1 MKKINLACIIEDDP
15 THVYITK
22 RFLNLSG
29 LVESILICS
38 NGKDAF
44 DKLKSIISN
53 GERLPELILLDLNMP
68 IWDGWQFL
76 DAFKTIPIE
85 QKIQIFIVTS
95 SDSEADKERAKQ
107 YNINSNYIVKPITL
121 EKLKETVFAA

>member
-29 LVESILICS
+29 LVESVLICS

-44 DKLKSIISN
+44 DKLKSIIVN
-53 GERLPELILLDLNMP
+53 GEKLPELILLDLNMP

-76 DAFKTIPIE
+76 DAFKTIPVE
-85 QKIQIFIVTS
+85 QKLEIFIVTS
-95 SDSEADKERAKQ
+95 SDSEADKRRAEE

-121 EKLKETVFAA
+121 EKLKETVFEA

>member
-29 LVESILICS
+29 LVESVLICS

-44 DKLKSIISN
+44 DKLKSIIAN
-53 GERLPELILLDLNMP
+53 GEKLPELILLDLNMP

-76 DAFKTIPIE
+76 DAFKTIPVE
-85 QKIQIFIVTS
+85 QKLEIFIVTS
-95 SDSEADKERAKQ
+95 SDSEADKRRAEE

-121 EKLKETVFAA
+121 EKLKETVFEA

>member
-22 RFLNLSG
+22 RFLKRTG
-29 LVESILICS
+29 LVESILTCS

-44 DKLKSIISN
+44 DKLKAIISD
-53 GERLPELILLDLNMP
+53 GKQLPELILLDLNMP

-76 DAFKTIPIE
+76 DAFKAIPSE
-85 QKIQIFIVTS
+85 KKINIYILTS
-95 SDSEADKERAKQ
+95 SNSEADIERAKL
-107 YNINSNYIVKPITL
+107 YNIDSNYIVKPITL
-121 EKLKETVFAA
+121 EKLQEVLFN

>member
-22 RFLNLSG
+22 RYLNLTG
-29 LVESILICS
+29 IVESILICS

-44 DKLKSIISN
+44 DKLKAIIASGKN
-53 GERLPELILLDLNMP
+53 LPELILLDLNMP

-76 DAFKTIPIE
+76 DAFKEIPTK
-85 QKIQIFIVTS
+85 QKINIYILTS
-95 SDSEADKERAKQ
+95 SDSQKDMERAEQ
-107 YNINSNYIVKPITL
+107 YNMNSNYIVKPVSL
-121 EKLKETVFAA
+121 DKLKDIILNM

>member
-22 RFLNLSG
+22 RFLKLTG

-44 DKLKSIISN
+44 DKLKAIIAN
-53 GERLPELILLDLNMP
+53 GDSLPELILLDLNMP
-68 IWDGWQFL
+68 VWDGWQFL
-76 DAFKTIPIE
+76 DAFKQIPTKE
-85 QKIQIFIVTS
+85 QINIYILTS
-95 SDSEADKERAKQ
+95 SNNEEDIERAKN
-107 YNINSNYIVKPITL
+107 YNIDSKYIVKPITL
-121 EKLKETVFAA
+121 DKLTDLVFTD

>member
-22 RFLNLSG
+22 RFLKLTG

-44 DKLKSIISN
+44 DKLKAIISS
-53 GERLPELILLDLNMP
+53 GEKLPDLILLDLNMP
-68 IWDGWQFL
+68 VWDGWQFL
-76 DAFKTIPIE
+76 DAFKDIPVE
-85 QKIQIFIVTS
+85 QQINIYILTS
-95 SDSEADKERAKQ
+95 SNSEADVERAKQ
-107 YNINSNYIVKPITL
+107 YNIDSNYIVKPITL
-121 EKLKETVFAA
+121 EKLKESIFGE